1 MVRKFITTV
10 IDIGARY
17 GVHPSWKNF
26 TGEKKF
32 ILVEPDKDECK
43 RLKTKYRSHKDIRI
57 FNNGISDKNEK
68 VILNIFNNPAMSS
81 VLKRKN
87 ISPLFWTTRQKQ
99 IKVKKKKTI
108 NCQSLDNFI
117 KKNKLVPDF
126 LKIDIE
132 GMEPKILLNS
142 KTVFKSLIGL
152 RSEVSFSEIF
162 NEKKNKYGTFS
173 ELHKK
178 LIDQNFVLL
187 NIDYDGSGDFFSKY
201 ISQKSKF
208 GMLQNTDAVWIKNLN
223 EVNSQNDPC
232 KLLKLIS
239 FLILNNAVDIALYL
253 LEKNYKKYSN
263 FKAFKKTKTLE
274 FVKLNIMIHFYKL
287 KWIPGQNINQHK
299 IFYEKIFKE
308 KYLSESKY
316 NENLKINPY

>member
-126 LKIDIE
+126 LKIDIY
-132 GMEPKILLNS
+132 L
-142 KTVFKSLIGL
+142 
-152 RSEVSFSEIF
+152 
-162 NEKKNKYGTFS
+162 
-173 ELHKK
+173 
-178 LIDQNFVLL
+178 
-187 NIDYDGSGDFFSKY
+187 
-201 ISQKSKF
+201 
-208 GMLQNTDAVWIKNLN
+208 
-223 EVNSQNDPC
+223 C
-232 KLLKLIS
+232 KL
-239 FLILNNAVDIALYL
+239 
-253 LEKNYKKYSN
+253 
-263 FKAFKKTKTLE
+263 TL
-274 FVKLNIMIHFYKL
+274 
-287 KWIPGQNINQHK
+287 
-299 IFYEKIFKE
+299 
-308 KYLSESKY
+308 
-316 NENLKINPY
+316 